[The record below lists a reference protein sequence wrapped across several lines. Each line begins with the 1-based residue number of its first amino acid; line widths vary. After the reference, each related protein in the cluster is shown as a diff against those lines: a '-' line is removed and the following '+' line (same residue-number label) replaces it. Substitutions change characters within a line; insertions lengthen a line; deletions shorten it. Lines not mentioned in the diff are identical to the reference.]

1 MKSVQARTNVHR
13 AYARIAEDDAERT
26 KKLEAS
32 LDQLLALSRECGSDL
47 HEEMKP
53 TIAVALKWRFDHLA
67 KTYGSPFEIE
77 GEVEYWKTNVRTLSQ
92 LGDLEWFNKRDDA
105 AASGDV
111 WRRTAHG
118 FDLGWTTTTK
128 EERFAASRR
137 TAEER
142 LDQLVEMLG
151 GSKYFKGKT
160 MLDSGCGPGRY
171 IDLIRKFSPKK
182 ITGMVQGECLVEV
195 LKERF
200 KGDPL
205 AEVHRGTSEKLTYPD
220 ASFDIVFSNG
230 VIHHTPAHLP
240 TMIADQARALM
251 PGGVMFIMLV
261 GKGGLELKFW
271 EFVRGFLY
279 HVSVESMLDRFGPKM
294 SPLVLQRHLVSCV
307 RRVSADRPRRVRGMV
322 PSALQGA
329 AAGAWHCRP
338 RRVARD
344 LRRRPVLHGAARHR
358 THALSLLQVNRRPE
372 R

>member
-1 MKSVQARTNVHR
+1 MKSVQARTDAHR

-32 LDQLLALSRECGSDL
+32 LDELLALSRECGSDL
-47 HEEMKP
+47 LEEMKP
-53 TIAVALKWRFDHLA
+53 TIAVALKWRFDYLA
-67 KTYGSPFEIE
+67 KTYGSPFEME
-77 GEVEYWKTNVRTLSQ
+77 GEVEYWKTAVRTLSQ

-118 FDLGWTTTTK
+118 FDVGWTTTTK

-137 TAEER
+137 TADER

>member
-1 MKSVQARTNVHR
+1 MQARTNVHR

-47 HEEMKP
+47 HEEIKP

>member
-1 MKSVQARTNVHR
+1 MKSVQARTDAHR
-13 AYARIAEDDAERT
+13 ACARIAEDDAERT

-32 LDQLLALSRECGSDL
+32 LDELLALSRECGSDL
-47 HEEMKP
+47 LQEMKP
-53 TIAVALKWRFDHLA
+53 TIAVALKWRFDYLA
-67 KTYGSPFEIE
+67 KTYGSPFEME

-92 LGDLEWFNKRDDA
+92 LGDLGWFIKRDDA

-118 FDLGWTTTTK
+118 FDVGWTTTTK

-137 TAEER
+137 IAEER

-151 GSKYFKGKT
+151 GSEYFKGKT

-182 ITGMVQGECLVEV
+182 ITGMDQGERLVEA

-205 AEVHRGTSEKLTYPD
+205 VEIHRGTAEKLTYPD

-240 TMIADQARALM
+240 TMIADHARVLK
-251 PGGVMFIMLV
+251 PGGVMLIMLV

-271 EFVRGFLY
+271 EFLRGFLY
-279 HVSVESMLDRFGPKM
+279 DVSVESMLDRFGPKM
-294 SPLVLQRHLVSCV
+294 SPLRLQGIVDHMYGEYQQTGREEFEEWCRPHFKELQRVPGIAGLDVTPEIY
-307 RRVSADRPRRVRGMV
+307 ADDPYYT
-322 PSALQGA
+322 
-329 AAGAWHCRP
+329 
-338 RRVARD
+338 ARFGTGHMRY
-344 LRRRPVLHGAARHR
+344 LCFK
-358 THALSLLQVNRRPE
+358 
-372 R
+372 